1 MSINLYRAD
10 GSAIE
15 VGGGGTYD
23 GIVDFDKLAF
33 GRAYSETFKSM
44 SLWYETQGSNSWSGI
59 LIKCKAGD
67 TIYMNFRPDT
77 VLSKSIWVLDNY
89 PSGNSYKYNDPTVT
103 GGSHSLAI
111 YDRDVLTTEY
121 YDETDRVKC
130 RKFTVP
136 PELENAQAVFVTV
149 YYGLPRDYTNSDYVV
164 STHSFDELP
173 AFYVRNQAKSFVMD
187 AGVSMTWQ
195 QGFGK
200 NISRMYGANVL
211 ILGDSICMMSAYDS
225 DSLFNS
231 GMTVDSGAIW
241 RCGSGKMY
249 GGYGYY
255 SRIARKYGQIFT
267 TRGRSNAR
275 WWPQGGA
282 TPSTP
287 YSCVYDVKE
296 LCADT
301 SLAHD
306 AFDYIVLAY
315 GTNDILFRPS
325 GYGQLSDVASD
336 ANGASTVAAIRY
348 CIEALQEKFDT
359 AAIVDI
365 MPTLMLSGSQA
376 NQDTYIALTKQVF
389 QEYGVKCCYPRYE
402 AGITPDMICGDG
414 IHLDYRVSENPDK
427 TAKASD
433 NNNEGVAR
441 YSRCLEA
448 AMLEA

>member
-15 VGGGGTYD
+15 VGSGTYD

-33 GRAYSETFKSM
+33 GHAYSAEFKSA
-44 SLWYETQGSNSWSGI
+44 SLWYISESGNSWNGFF
-59 LIKCKAGD
+59 LRCKAGD
-67 TIYMNFRPDT
+67 TVYMNFAPDHA
-77 VLSKSIWVLDNY
+77 LDKSIWVLDNY
-89 PSGNSYKYNDPTVT
+89 PSGSSYAYNDASVI
-103 GGSHSLAI
+103 GGAHQLAL
-111 YDRDVLTTEY
+111 YDNDVVEKEY
-121 YDETDRVKC
+121 YAGTDRIKW
-130 RKFTVP
+130 RKFTI
-136 PELENAQAVFVTV
+136 PENLTATQAVFVCVV
-149 YYGLPRDYTNSDYVV
+149 YGMARSSDGKNYVL
-164 STHSFDELP
+164 STHSFDEVP
-173 AFYVRNQAKSFVMD
+173 AYYILNQQENFVMNHN
-187 AGVSMTWQ
+187 VSMTFQ
-195 QGFGK
+195 QGM
-200 NISRMYGANVL
+200 NSNVSRMYGANVL

-225 DSLFNS
+225 LDKLNS
-231 GMTVDSGAIW
+231 GMTVDSGGLW
-241 RCGSGKMY
+241 TCGQGKMY

-255 SRIARKYGQIFT
+255 SRIARKYGQTFM

-275 WWPQGGA
+275 WWTQGGA

-296 LCADT
+296 LCADM

-315 GTNDILFRPS
+315 GTNDILFRPN

-336 ANGASTVAAIRY
+336 ANGATTVAAIRY

-365 MPTLMLSGSQA
+365 MPTIMLSSSQA
-376 NQDTYIALTKQVF
+376 NQDAYIELTAQVF
-389 QEYGVKCCYPRYE
+389 KQYGVKCCYPRYE

-414 IHLDYRVSENPDK
+414 IHLDYRVGENPDK
-427 TAKASD
+427 TDKTSD